1 VTDERRRA
9 KARVFPLGGKARSAK
24 GAPMNAAGILGIA
37 STVLAFVVFL
47 GIVAWAYG
55 SGRRQAFD
63 EAANAPFALPDE
75 ADEVS
80 RENIK

>member
-1 VTDERRRA
+1 MTAYTIV
-9 KARVFPLGGKARSAK
+9 S
-24 GAPMNAAGILGIA
+24 IA
-37 STVLAFVVFL
+37 TTVLAFIAFL

-75 ADEVS
+75 SDEPGSGTNQRVERRS
-80 RENIK
+80 

>member
-1 VTDERRRA
+1 
-9 KARVFPLGGKARSAK
+9 
-24 GAPMNAAGILGIA
+24 MNVYSILGIA
-37 STVLAFVVFL
+37 TTVLAFVAFL

-75 ADEVS
+75 NEKPSTGSDQRAEP
-80 RENIK
+80 RP